1 VGTVYLI
8 ARRELRVRVR
18 TRSFVVGTAVSI
30 VVLAVIMLVQGTLF
44 SEGNNKSVVGLNGQ
58 AIAIAPQVT
67 EAASRLGRQVQTR
80 EITDLGDGESLV
92 ADGELDALVSGAPA
106 NLTVLVK
113 DELDR
118 DLRNVL
124 DGIVQQQVLRAQLA
138 AIEDLNADQVLG
150 TVASAHAAVR
160 SLRAPDPNR
169 DERLA
174 IALVIIALL
183 YVSLVLYGSMV
194 AQGVVEEKSSRVVE
208 TLLAAVRPGRL
219 LAGKVLGIGLVGL
232 FQLAL
237 IGGFG
242 LLLAML
248 SSAVSITGVAAG
260 TLLWGLVWFL
270 LGFFLYSAVFAAAG
284 SLVSRQEDVQ
294 AVLIPIMMVLALA
307 FVLGF
312 TVLAQDAS
320 GTASTVLS
328 LIPPFT
334 PILMPGKIAL
344 GTAAGWQILL
354 GIGLTLAA
362 TALLTLLGGRIYRG
376 ALLQLGARS
385 RLRDAL
391 RAAS

>member
-1 VGTVYLI
+1 VRTVYLI
-8 ARRELRVRVR
+8 ARRELNAKLR

-30 VVLAVIMLVQGTLF
+30 VVLAGIMLVQGTLF
-44 SEGNNKSVVGLNGQ
+44 SESNKSVVGLNGQ
-58 AIAIAPQVT
+58 AIAVTGQVT
-67 EAASRLGRQVQTR
+67 EAARKLGRDVETR
-80 EITDLGDGESLV
+80 EVTDLADGERMV

-106 NLTVLVK
+106 SLTVLVK
-113 DELDR
+113 DQLNT
-118 DLRNVL
+118 DLRSVL

-174 IALVIIALL
+174 IALVIVALL
-183 YVSLVLYGSMV
+183 YGSLVLYGSMV

-208 TLLAAVRPGRL
+208 TLLAAVRPTSL

-232 FQLAL
+232 FQLAI

-248 SSAVSITGVAAG
+248 SGAVTITGVAAG
-260 TLLWGLVWFL
+260 TLLWGLVWFV
-270 LGFFLYSAVFAAAG
+270 LGFFLYAAVFAAAG

-294 AVLIPIMMVLALA
+294 AVLVPIRMVLVLA
-307 FVLGF
+307 FVLGV

-344 GTAAGWQILL
+344 GAAAGWQIAL
-354 GIGLTLAA
+354 GIGLTLIAI
-362 TALLTLLGGRIYRG
+362 ALLTLLGGRIYRT
-376 ALLQLGARS
+376 ALLHMGARV
-385 RLRDAL
+385 RLRDVL
-391 RAAS
+391 R